1 MSETRTIQ
9 NKIWTFARNCLFYA
23 TTGIMKKFAKKLK
36 NKFENKLRTS
46 LH

>member
-1 MSETRTIQ
+1 MNIR
-9 NKIWTFARNCLFYA
+9 KKLPFYA
-23 TTGIMKKFAKKLK
+23 TTRIKKKFAKKLK